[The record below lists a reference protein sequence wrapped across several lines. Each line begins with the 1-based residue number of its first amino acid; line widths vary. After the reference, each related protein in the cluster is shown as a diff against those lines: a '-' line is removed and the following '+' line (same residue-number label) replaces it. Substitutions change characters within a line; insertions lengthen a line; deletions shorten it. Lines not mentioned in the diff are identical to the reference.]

1 MPGLSEVPDMLGIWL
16 FEEIIMELNFEEVH
30 SFAVLFENVRTPD
43 YQEKHKQLDIL
54 ISYMYMFMLFGL
66 KSIILELIANL
77 DLYYFWNFE
86 YKK

>member
-43 YQEKHKQLDIL
+43 
-54 ISYMYMFMLFGL
+54 
-66 KSIILELIANL
+66 
-77 DLYYFWNFE
+77 
-86 YKK
+86 

>member
-54 ISYMYMFMLFGL
+54 
-66 KSIILELIANL
+66 N
-77 DLYYFWNFE
+77 
-86 YKK
+86 